1 MNKSEIK
8 IILASDHAGYQLK
21 NSILEYLKSL
31 DYDVF
36 DVGAHKYVE
45 DDDYPVYMS
54 AAALKVAEDMV
65 GKTKAIIFGGSGQG
79 EAIVAN
85 RFPGVRAI
93 VWYGDIVGAKES
105 IVELS
110 RKHNDSNVLSIGA
123 RFVDLESTK
132 KAVKLW
138 LDTPFSEELRHARRN
153 QLIDSI
159 E

>member
-1 MNKSEIK
+1 MKKDK
-8 IILASDHAGYQLK
+8 IILASDHAGFELK
-21 NSILEYLKSL
+21 SKIAEYLTDL
-31 DYDVF
+31 GYQIE

-54 AAALKVAEDMV
+54 AGAMKVASDMT
-65 GKTKAIIFGGSGQG
+65 GKTRAVIFGGSGQG

-85 RFPGVRAI
+85 RFPGVRAV

-105 IVELS
+105 IIELS
-110 RKHNDSNVLSIGA
+110 RKHNDANVLSIGA
-123 RFVDLESTK
+123 RFVDLESAK

-138 LDTPFSEELRHARRN
+138 LETPFSDEARHARRN